1 MNSYWYETNSDAGEP
16 SSSGVARI
24 ADPAIMVVE
33 FYECN
38 TEMALI
44 QQHGGSRSL
53 AATDERACVRIY
65 TSDDVTRDDYN

>member
-1 MNSYWYETNSDAGEP
+1 MPGAGERDP
-16 SSSGVARI
+16 SRRDDKVGEVDVHR
-24 ADPAIMVVE
+24 PVMVVE

-38 TEMALI
+38 AEMALI